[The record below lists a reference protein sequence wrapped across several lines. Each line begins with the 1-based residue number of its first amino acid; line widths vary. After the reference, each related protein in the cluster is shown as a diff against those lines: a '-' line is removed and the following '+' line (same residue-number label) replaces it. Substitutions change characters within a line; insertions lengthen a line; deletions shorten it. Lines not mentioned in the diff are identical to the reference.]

1 MKHITIINETRGQ
14 TLAERCDVANTFL
27 TRGRG
32 LLGRSA
38 LEEGAG
44 LLLYPS
50 ASIHMFFMKFSID
63 VLFVDAADYI
73 VGLRADVPP
82 GLPYVGARGARYV
95 IELPVGTIA
104 HSGSDVG
111 DHLLVPAWLHGNG
124 HSG

>member
-1 MKHITIINETRGQ
+1 MKQIVIVNETQGQ
-14 TLAERCDVANTFL
+14 TLAECCDVANTFF

-32 LLGRSA
+32 LLGRAS
-38 LEEGAG
+38 LEPGEG

-82 GLPYVGARGARYV
+82 GLPYVGTRGARYV

-104 HSGSDVG
+104 HSGTVVG
-111 DHLLVPAWLHGNG
+111 DHLQVPAWLHSNG
-124 HSG
+124 HNG